1 MIKVKTFTTPLK
13 IFHVMEEIHTLD
25 EQVNQFIA
33 DNNIKKVIS
42 VNDATTQNE
51 GGLTMGLVRVLAYE
65 E

>member
-13 IFHVMEEIHTLD
+13 VFHVMEEIHELD
-25 EQVNQFIA
+25 NQVNRFIA

-42 VNDATTQNE
+42 VSDATTQNE
-51 GGLTMGLVRVLAYE
+51 GGLTMGMVRVLTYE